1 MCICVTLGNCRQQHI
16 TMANVLITLF
26 VGLLL
31 RGEWLG
37 CTYGWMSMQEEEFD
51 ELWVGLTN
59 KDFSLTLLRLLRQIC
74 IGSVYSWHVVAEKS
88 SELIVV
94 EV

>member
-1 MCICVTLGNCRQQHI
+1 
-16 TMANVLITLF
+16 
-26 VGLLL
+26 
-31 RGEWLG
+31 
-37 CTYGWMSMQEEEFD
+37 MSMQEEEFD

-74 IGSVYSWHVVAEKS
+74 IGAVYSWHVVAEKS

>member
-31 RGEWLG
+31 RG
-37 CTYGWMSMQEEEFD
+37 GWMD
-51 ELWVGLTN
+51 VNAGGG
-59 KDFSLTLLRLLRQIC
+59 I
-74 IGSVYSWHVVAEKS
+74 
-88 SELIVV
+88 
-94 EV
+94 

>member
-1 MCICVTLGNCRQQHI
+1 MYLCNSRKLSSAAHYHGECIDYVVCRIVVTWWVAG
-16 TMANVLITLF
+16 M
-26 VGLLL
+26 
-31 RGEWLG
+31 
-37 CTYGWMSMQEEEFD
+37 YGWMSMQEEEFD

-74 IGSVYSWHVVAEKS
+74 IGAVYSWHVVAEKS

>member
-1 MCICVTLGNCRQQHI
+1 
-16 TMANVLITLF
+16 
-26 VGLLL
+26 
-31 RGEWLG
+31 
-37 CTYGWMSMQEEEFD
+37 MSMQEEEFD

-74 IGSVYSWHVVAEKS
+74 IGAVYSWHVVVEKS

>member
-1 MCICVTLGNCRQQHI
+1 
-16 TMANVLITLF
+16 MA
-26 VGLLL
+26 GM
-31 RGEWLG
+31 
-37 CTYGWMSMQEEEFD
+37 YGWMSMQEKEFD

-74 IGSVYSWHVVAEKS
+74 IGAVYSWHVVVEKS

-94 EV
+94 EVEGRLCTCYAVHPRQDKSRWKIKDL